1 MQGDI
6 CEFVDDFICRFRCFS
21 CLSRDQ
27 PTMPLEPPP
36 PFSNVDPFFSELA
49 FLDMEASGLSPSS
62 VPTEFGICGLDLM
75 PMSFL
80 IRPRSEWQEAEWS
93 PMAEIMTGITQ
104 TLLAQEGVD
113 PGQAGDM
120 IEEALQGKV
129 VVSDNPEDDDKW
141 LIRLKPF
148 WLHAG
153 VRSIKEYE
161 TKLIYEL
168 SQSLG
173 YETFDT
179 LLRKTRK
186 RYPHIHRAGPDAL
199 RTAATFRLLIDPA
212 FRDFIA
218 NSP

>member
-1 MQGDI
+1 M
-6 CEFVDDFICRFRCFS
+6 
-21 CLSRDQ
+21 
-27 PTMPLEPPP
+27 
-36 PFSNVDPFFSELA
+36 
-49 FLDMEASGLSPSS
+49 FLDMEASGLSATS
-62 VPTEFGICGLDLM
+62 VPTEFGVCGLDLT
-75 PMSFL
+75 PTSFL
-80 IRPRSEWQEAEWS
+80 IRPRNEWQEAEWS
-93 PMAEIMTGITQ
+93 PMAEIMTGITR
-104 TLLAQEGVD
+104 TLLAEEGVD
-113 PGQAGDM
+113 AGQAGDM

-129 VVSDNPEDDDKW
+129 VVSDNPEADGMW

-148 WLHAG
+148 WLHEG

-161 TKLIYEL
+161 TKMIYEL
-168 SQSLG
+168 SRSLG

-199 RTAATFRLLIDPA
+199 QMAATFRLLIDPD